1 MMKFKTL
8 ENLSL
13 SSPDLISKTLGGIK
27 IETAKSIL
35 HQAREVYEKQKAVK
49 EKEMLSL
56 DAPGTTKE
64 KAARYKM
71 NQDLA
76 KAALEVAED
85 DL

>member
-1 MMKFKTL
+1 
-8 ENLSL
+8 
-13 SSPDLISKTLGGIK
+13 
-27 IETAKSIL
+27 
-35 HQAREVYEKQKAVK
+35 
-49 EKEMLSL
+49 MLSL

-71 NQDLA
+71 NQNLA